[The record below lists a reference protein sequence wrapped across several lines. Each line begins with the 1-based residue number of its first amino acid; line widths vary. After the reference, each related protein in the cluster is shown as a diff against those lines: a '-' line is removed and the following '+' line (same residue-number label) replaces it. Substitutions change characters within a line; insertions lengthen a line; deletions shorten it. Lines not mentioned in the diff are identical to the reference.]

1 MQTAQPHLR
10 SLQFAFVNLHGPYLY
25 SVFFA
30 SYTCF
35 NQSEHLCRLISKR
48 AGRQN
53 LLYILSC
60 VEFSMFRLS
69 LSKRNRDRYVC
80 TVWSKSVLVR
90 NTCIFVWEP
99 MVNTAHGYVI
109 LGGSSWLLT

>member
-1 MQTAQPHLR
+1 MQTAQPHMR
-10 SLQFAFVNLHGPYLY
+10 SLEFAFVNLHDPYHY

-35 NQSEHLCRLISKR
+35 NQSEHLCRLVSKR
-48 AGRQN
+48 AGRKKT
-53 LLYILSC
+53 IIHMSC

-90 NTCIFVWEP
+90 NTCVRAPLE
-99 MVNTAHGYVI
+99 AK
-109 LGGSSWLLT
+109 SSQP